1 MNKFLT
7 LLGVLLLSA
16 CTTPYHPPVIV
27 RDSKPFAGMA
37 QLLAESPNKELDVI
51 LVHGMCTHNQQWA
64 VDTINTLAKATDK
77 AYIPLPAL
85 PDKAVPSS
93 QEIEVVTATA
103 KVGGGSIRFN
113 ALIWSGLTA
122 PLKQLLAY
130 DDTGTPTN
138 CATDEVC
145 KPQRASVNGK
155 LKDTLLND
163 CLSDAIIY
171 QGDSKDF
178 IRRALAAAIT
188 NVMEDKAKAGRD
200 NGTAVPLVLVAESL
214 GSKITFDALNT
225 MLKNDEARGKRAAG
239 TVADRLAHL
248 FMGANQLPLL
258 SLADRD
264 TRLALEDKQVR
275 RTDSLSQFLDQLPK
289 RRSIVKPLTVVA
301 FTDPNDLLSYLL
313 LPAHY
318 DSNKVAI
325 ANVLVSN
332 DKTYFGLLENPYP
345 AHTTYLEN
353 ADVSQAIVC
362 GLPAGG
368 YCK

>member
-1 MNKFLT
+1 MKKILT
-7 LLGVLLLSA
+7 LLGILLLSA
-16 CTTPYHPPVIV
+16 CTTPFHPPVTV

-37 QLLAESPNKELDVI
+37 QLLAESPNKQLDVI
-51 LVHGMCTHNQQWA
+51 LIHGMCTHNRQWA
-64 VDTINTLAKATDK
+64 VNTINIMAKAADQ
-77 AYIPLPAL
+77 AYIPLPA
-85 PDKAVPSS
+85 PTDKAAPSG
-93 QEIEVVTATA
+93 QEIEVVTATT
-103 KVGGGSIRFN
+103 KVGGGTIRFN

-138 CATDEVC
+138 CAVDAEC

-171 QGDSKDF
+171 QGDSKDV
-178 IRRALAAAIT
+178 IGKALVAAIT

-200 NGTAVPLVLVAESL
+200 DGAAVPLVLVAESL
-214 GSKITFDALNT
+214 GSKMTFDALNS
-225 MLKNDEARGKRAAG
+225 MLQNEETRGKRAAN
-239 TVADRLAHL
+239 TLADRIATLYMA
-248 FMGANQLPLL
+248 ANQLPLL
-258 SLADRD
+258 SLAERA
-264 TRLALEDKQVR
+264 TRLALENKQMR

-289 RRSIVKPLTVVA
+289 RRSIVRPLTLVA

-318 DSNKVAI
+318 DSSKVAI

-332 DKTYFGLLENPYP
+332 DKTYFGLLENPYA
-345 AHTTYLEN
+345 AHTGYLQN
-353 ADVSQAIVC
+353 ADVAQAIVC
-362 GLPAGG
+362 GLPDGG
-368 YCK
+368 HCK